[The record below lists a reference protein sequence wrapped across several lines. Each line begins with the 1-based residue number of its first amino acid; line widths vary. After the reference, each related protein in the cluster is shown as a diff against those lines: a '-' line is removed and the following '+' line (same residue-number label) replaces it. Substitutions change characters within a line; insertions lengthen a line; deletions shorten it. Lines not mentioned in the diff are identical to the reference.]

1 MPQPRSAAGR
11 FVGLSAPALA
21 IAYVVL
27 TAGPVLLAS
36 FNGGPQGATVFPLL
50 ARTAGVA
57 ALAMFLMQFVTSG
70 RFETISGRIGLDRTM
85 GFHRLAAVG
94 ALGMLGLHIVF
105 FLVRAGE
112 SGVPA
117 MARRLLGYLLRADL
131 FTGVIA
137 TLLAVLLILT
147 GKYLRGRLL
156 PYQGWRLGHGA
167 MAVALVL
174 LGLHHAFTNARFM
187 ADPLGASA
195 LLVIALVALASLLV
209 VYVLRPVHAFRS
221 GFTVASARALSPS
234 IAELVLTTN
243 TPERFSFA
251 AGQFAWLTIGR
262 RHTVTDN
269 PFSIASAPSD
279 LPQLRFLI
287 RNAGD
292 MSGSVT
298 GLAPGTRI
306 GVDGPH
312 GSFTLRE
319 AGDGP
324 VLLLA
329 GGIGIAPVL
338 SLVRT
343 LAATGDPRPVRLIA
357 GARSAAD
364 HVVRTEIEDLMAGH
378 DFRAIFL
385 TDMDDEAG
393 CEKGTCDAGHLAR
406 IVDGLDPAAVTAFVC
421 GPPAMMETAVGLL
434 VEAGVPPGRIVME
447 RFDFDAGDDAVCRMV
462 RRRFIS
468 VMALVYGATFAV
480 ALTAALLR

>member
-1 MPQPRSAAGR
+1 MPHPSSAGGR
-11 FVGLSAPALA
+11 FIGLSAPLLA
-21 IAYVVL
+21 VAYVVL

-36 FNGGPQGATVFPLL
+36 FTGGQQGPTTFSLL
-50 ARTAGVA
+50 ARAAGVA

-105 FLVRAGE
+105 FLFRPGE
-112 SGVPA
+112 SGVAA

-131 FTGVIA
+131 FTGVVA
-137 TLLAVLLILT
+137 TLVAVFLILT
-147 GKYLRGRLL
+147 GKYLRGKLL
-156 PYQGWRLGHGA
+156 PYPAWRLGHGA

-187 ADPLGASA
+187 ADPLGAAA
-195 LLVIALVALASLLV
+195 LLFIALVALASLLV
-209 VYVLRPVHAFRS
+209 VYVLRPVHAFRY
-221 GFTVASARALSPS
+221 GFTVVSARALSPT
-234 IAELVLTTN
+234 IAELVLTTGV
-243 TPERFSFA
+243 PERFSFS

-292 MSGSVT
+292 MSGSIT
-298 GLAPGTRI
+298 RLASGTRI

-312 GSFTLRE
+312 GSFTLNE

-324 VLLLA
+324 ILLLA

-338 SLVRT
+338 SLVRA
-343 LAATGDPRPVRLIA
+343 LAAAGDPRPVRLIA

-406 IVDGLDPAAVTAFVC
+406 ILDGLDPGAVTAFVC
-421 GPPAMMETAVGLL
+421 GPSVMMETAVGLL
-434 VEAGVPPGRIVME
+434 VEAGVPAERVVME
-447 RFDFDAGDDAVCRMV
+447 RFDFDAGDDVICRIV

-480 ALTAALLR
+480 ALTAALFR